1 MHFLATAQIMIMPNI
16 LEGGRCQEE
25 AGGNCNSLKT
35 IGYCTH
41 GQTGNSRSNDPDY
54 HSCQAVLRCE
64 GSCWCWWGA
73 RLWPERWRLGWRPG
87 RGQRIAQKS
96 KIARVIGW
104 PSPQLSNYETASR
117 TLSVAIVRP
126 CVSVAPYSNAEA
138 MCSGLL
144 L

>member
-1 MHFLATAQIMIMPNI
+1 MGKLATHDPMTPIIIAVKPSCVAK
-16 LEGGRCQEE
+16 EAVG
-25 AGGNCNSLKT
+25 AGGERGC
-35 IGYCTH
+35 GRRGGGWDG
-41 GQTGNSRSNDPDY
+41 GQAG
-54 HSCQAVLRCE
+54 
-64 GSCWCWWGA
+64 GSA
-73 RLWPERWRLGWRPG
+73 LPK
-87 RGQRIAQKS
+87 KS